1 MKIQFHIIYIFLLFL
16 ITAISCEKKNNN
28 QIFYKQ
34 LNDQY
39 VFITDVNALQAS
51 DDPISNHIDSILSG
65 LINTSIISTGKQY
78 IFLDENELPDLY
90 FEIIDLNEFN
100 TNNQPIGFD
109 SLAARAGSNTVQF
122 LDNSTWH
129 YADALN
135 YDDEIGPN
143 GLWSEN
149 SVVLGTF
156 ASAGNFNGKGDKY
169 MGFRIP
175 KNGNYHYG
183 WIKLNCSQ
191 HNDTLTIYEFG
202 YHKTV
207 NRKIQAGQHN
217 GADQ

>member
-1 MKIQFHIIYIFLLFL
+1 MKIQFQIIYLFSLLL
-16 ITAISCEKKNNN
+16 ITGISCSKKINDDIYYHELNN
-28 QIFYKQ
+28 
-34 LNDQY
+34 QY
-39 VFITDVNALQAS
+39 VFITEINALQAS

-65 LINTSIISTGKQY
+65 FINTSIISTGKQY
-78 IFLDENELPDLY
+78 IYLDENELPDLY

-100 TNNQPIGFD
+100 ANNLPTGFD

-143 GLWSEN
+143 DLWSEN

-169 MGFRIP
+169 LGFRIP
-175 KNGNYHYG
+175 SNGNYNYG

-207 NRKIQAGQHN
+207 NRKIKAGQHN

>member
-1 MKIQFHIIYIFLLFL
+1 MKNQFQIIYLFSLLL
-16 ITAISCEKKNNN
+16 ITGISCSKKINND
-28 QIFYKQ
+28 IYYHE
-34 LNDQY
+34 LNNQY
-39 VFITDVNALQAS
+39 VFITEINALQAS

-65 LINTSIISTGKQY
+65 FINTSIISTGKQY
-78 IFLDENELPDLY
+78 IYLDENELPDLY

-100 TNNQPIGFD
+100 ANNFPIGFD

-143 GLWSEN
+143 ALWSEN

-175 KNGNYHYG
+175 NNGKYNYG

-207 NRKIQAGQHN
+207 NRKIKAGQHN

>member
-1 MKIQFHIIYIFLLFL
+1 MKIQFQIIYLFSLLL
-16 ITAISCEKKNNN
+16 ITGISCSKKINDDIYYHELNN
-28 QIFYKQ
+28 
-34 LNDQY
+34 QY
-39 VFITDVNALQAS
+39 VFITEINALQAS

-65 LINTSIISTGKQY
+65 FINTSIISTGKQY
-78 IFLDENELPDLY
+78 IYLDENELPDLY

-100 TNNQPIGFD
+100 ANNLPTGFD

-135 YDDEIGPN
+135 YDDEIGHN
-143 GLWSEN
+143 SLWSEN

-169 MGFRIP
+169 LGFRIP
-175 KNGNYHYG
+175 YNGNYNYG

-207 NRKIQAGQHN
+207 NRKIKAGQHN
-217 GADQ
+217 GNNQ

>member
-1 MKIQFHIIYIFLLFL
+1 MKNQFQIIYLFSLLL
-16 ITAISCEKKNNN
+16 ITVISCSKKINND
-28 QIFYKQ
+28 IYYHE
-34 LNDQY
+34 LNNQY
-39 VFITDVNALQAS
+39 VFITEINALQAS

-65 LINTSIISTGKQY
+65 FINTSIISTGKQY
-78 IFLDENELPDLY
+78 IYLDENELPDLY

-100 TNNQPIGFD
+100 ANNLPTGFD

-143 GLWSEN
+143 DLWSEN

-175 KNGNYHYG
+175 NNGKYNYG

-202 YHKTV
+202 YQKTV
-207 NRKIQAGQHN
+207 NRKIKAGQHN

>member
-16 ITAISCEKKNNN
+16 ITAISCAKKNNN

-65 LINTSIISTGKQY
+65 LINTSIISTGKQHIY
-78 IFLDENELPDLY
+78 IDENELPDLY

-100 TNNQPIGFD
+100 ANNLPTGFD

-143 GLWSEN
+143 ALWSEN

-156 ASAGNFNGKGDKY
+156 ANAGNLNGKGNKY
-169 MGFRIP
+169 MGFRLP
-175 KNGNYHYG
+175 NNGNYHYG

-207 NRKIQAGQHN
+207 NRKIKAGQHN
-217 GADQ
+217 DADQ

>member
-1 MKIQFHIIYIFLLFL
+1 MKIQFQIIYLFSLLL
-16 ITAISCEKKNNN
+16 ITGISCSKKINDDIYYHELNN
-28 QIFYKQ
+28 
-34 LNDQY
+34 QY
-39 VFITDVNALQAS
+39 VFITEINALQAS

-65 LINTSIISTGKQY
+65 FINTSIISTGKQY
-78 IFLDENELPDLY
+78 IYLDENELPDLY

-100 TNNQPIGFD
+100 ANNLPTGFD

-143 GLWSEN
+143 DLWSEN

-175 KNGNYHYG
+175 NNGKYNYG

-207 NRKIQAGQHN
+207 NRKIKAGQHN

>member
-1 MKIQFHIIYIFLLFL
+1 MKVQFQIIYLFSLLL
-16 ITAISCEKKNNN
+16 ITGISCSKKINDDIYYHELNN
-28 QIFYKQ
+28 
-34 LNDQY
+34 QY
-39 VFITDVNALQAS
+39 VFITEINALQAS
-51 DDPISNHIDSILSG
+51 DNPISNHIDSILSG
-65 LINTSIISTGKQY
+65 FINTSIISTGKQY
-78 IFLDENELPDLY
+78 LYLDENELPDLY

-100 TNNQPIGFD
+100 ANKLPAGFD
-109 SLAARAGSNTVQF
+109 SLSARAGSNTVQF

-143 GLWSEN
+143 SLWSEN
-149 SVVLGTF
+149 SVVLGAF

-175 KNGNYHYG
+175 NNGKYNYG

-207 NRKIQAGQHN
+207 NRKIKAGQHN

>member
-1 MKIQFHIIYIFLLFL
+1 MKIQFQIIYLFSLLL
-16 ITAISCEKKNNN
+16 ITGISCSKKINDDIYYHELNN
-28 QIFYKQ
+28 
-34 LNDQY
+34 QY
-39 VFITDVNALQAS
+39 VFITEINALQAS

-65 LINTSIISTGKQY
+65 FINTSIISTGKQY
-78 IFLDENELPDLY
+78 IYLDENELPDLY

-100 TNNQPIGFD
+100 ANNLPTGFD

-143 GLWSEN
+143 DLWSEN

-175 KNGNYHYG
+175 NNGKYNYG

-202 YHKTV
+202 YHKTL
-207 NRKIQAGQHN
+207 NRKIKAGQHN

>member
-16 ITAISCEKKNNN
+16 ITAISCAKKNNN

-65 LINTSIISTGKQY
+65 LINTSIISTGKQHIY
-78 IFLDENELPDLY
+78 IDENELPDLY

-100 TNNQPIGFD
+100 ANNLPTGFD
-109 SLAARAGSNTVQF
+109 SLAARAGSNTLQF
-122 LDNSTWH
+122 LDNSTWQ

-135 YDDEIGPN
+135 FDDEIGPSA
-143 GLWSEN
+143 LWSEN

-156 ASAGNFNGKGDKY
+156 ANAGNFNGKGNKY
-169 MGFRIP
+169 MGFRLP
-175 KNGNYHYG
+175 NNGNYHYG

-207 NRKIQAGQHN
+207 DRKIKAGQHN
-217 GADQ
+217 GVDQ

>member
-1 MKIQFHIIYIFLLFL
+1 MKIQFQIIYLFSLLL
-16 ITAISCEKKNNN
+16 ITGISCSKKINDDIYYHELNN
-28 QIFYKQ
+28 
-34 LNDQY
+34 QY
-39 VFITDVNALQAS
+39 VFITEINALQAS
-51 DDPISNHIDSILSG
+51 DDPISVHIDSILSG
-65 LINTSIISTGKQY
+65 FINTSIISTGKQY
-78 IFLDENELPDLY
+78 IYLDENELPDLY

-100 TNNQPIGFD
+100 ANNLPTGFD

-143 GLWSEN
+143 DLWSEN

-175 KNGNYHYG
+175 NNGKYNYG

-207 NRKIQAGQHN
+207 NRKIKAGQHN
-217 GADQ
+217 GTDQ

>member
-1 MKIQFHIIYIFLLFL
+1 MKIQFQIIYLFSLLL
-16 ITAISCEKKNNN
+16 ITGFSCSKKINDDIYYHELNN
-28 QIFYKQ
+28 
-34 LNDQY
+34 QY
-39 VFITDVNALQAS
+39 VFITEINALQAS

-65 LINTSIISTGKQY
+65 FINTSIISTGKQY
-78 IFLDENELPDLY
+78 IYLDENELPDLY

-100 TNNQPIGFD
+100 ANNLPTGFD

-143 GLWSEN
+143 ALWSEN

-175 KNGNYHYG
+175 NNGKYNYG

-207 NRKIQAGQHN
+207 NRKIKAGQHN

>member
-1 MKIQFHIIYIFLLFL
+1 MKIQFQTINILSFL
-16 ITAISCEKKNNN
+16 IITSLSCSKKNKDNIHYHELNN
-28 QIFYKQ
+28 
-34 LNDQY
+34 QY
-39 VFITDVNALQAS
+39 VFITDVNMLQAS
-51 DDPISNHIDSILSG
+51 NDPISNHIDSILSG

-78 IFLDENELPDLY
+78 IYLDENELPNLY

-100 TNNQPIGFD
+100 TNNLPTGFD
-109 SLAARAGSNTVQF
+109 SLAARVGSNTVQF

-143 GLWSEN
+143 SSWSEN

-156 ASAGNFNGKGDKY
+156 SSIGNFNGKGKKY
-169 MGFRIP
+169 LGFRIP
-175 KNGNYHYG
+175 NNGNYHYG

-191 HNDTLTIYEFG
+191 YNDSLTIYEFG

-207 NRKIQAGQHN
+207 NRKIKAGQHN
-217 GADQ
+217 DPYQ

>member
-1 MKIQFHIIYIFLLFL
+1 MKIQFQIIYLFSLLL
-16 ITAISCEKKNNN
+16 ITGISCSKKINDDIYYHELNN
-28 QIFYKQ
+28 
-34 LNDQY
+34 QY
-39 VFITDVNALQAS
+39 VFITEINALQAS

-65 LINTSIISTGKQY
+65 FINTSIISTGKQY
-78 IFLDENELPDLY
+78 IYLDENELPDLY
-90 FEIIDLNEFN
+90 FEIIDLYEFN
-100 TNNQPIGFD
+100 ANNLPTGFD

-135 YDDEIGPN
+135 YDDEIEPN
-143 GLWSEN
+143 ALWSEN

-156 ASAGNFNGKGDKY
+156 ASVGNFNGKGDKY

-175 KNGNYHYG
+175 NNGKYNYG

-207 NRKIQAGQHN
+207 NRKIKAGQHN

>member
-1 MKIQFHIIYIFLLFL
+1 MKIQFQIIYLFSLLL
-16 ITAISCEKKNNN
+16 ITGISCSKKINDDIYYHELNN
-28 QIFYKQ
+28 
-34 LNDQY
+34 QY
-39 VFITDVNALQAS
+39 VFITEINALQAS

-65 LINTSIISTGKQY
+65 FINTSIISTGKQY
-78 IFLDENELPDLY
+78 IYLDENELPDLY

-100 TNNQPIGFD
+100 ANNLPTGFD

-143 GLWSEN
+143 ALWSEN

-175 KNGNYHYG
+175 NNGKYNYG

-191 HNDTLTIYEFG
+191 HNDTLTIYESG
-202 YHKTV
+202 YNKTV
-207 NRKIQAGQHN
+207 NRKIKAGQHN

>member
-1 MKIQFHIIYIFLLFL
+1 MLIISLFVGV
-16 ITAISCEKKNNN
+16 SCSKKNND
-28 QIFYKQ
+28 QIFHKQ
-34 LNDQY
+34 VNNQY
-39 VFITDVNALQAS
+39 VFITDVNILQAS

-65 LINTSIISTGKQY
+65 LINTSIISTGKQH
-78 IFLDENELPDLY
+78 INIDENEFPELY

-100 TNNQPIGFD
+100 NNNLPTGFD
-109 SLAARAGSNTVQF
+109 SLAARAGSNTIQF

-135 YDDEIGPN
+135 YDEEIGPN
-143 GLWSEN
+143 ALWSEN

-169 MGFRIP
+169 LGFRIP
-175 KNGNYHYG
+175 YNGNYNYG

-202 YHKTV
+202 YHKTL
-207 NRKIQAGQHN
+207 NRKIRAGQHN
-217 GADQ
+217 GNDQ

>member
-1 MKIQFHIIYIFLLFL
+1 MKIQFQIIYLFSLLL
-16 ITAISCEKKNNN
+16 ITGISCSKKINDDIYYHELNN
-28 QIFYKQ
+28 
-34 LNDQY
+34 QY
-39 VFITDVNALQAS
+39 VFITEINALQAS

-65 LINTSIISTGKQY
+65 FINTSIISTGKQY
-78 IFLDENELPDLY
+78 IYLDENELPDLY

-100 TNNQPIGFD
+100 ANNLPTGFD

-143 GLWSEN
+143 DLWSEN

-175 KNGNYHYG
+175 YNGNYKYG

-207 NRKIQAGQHN
+207 NRKIKAGQHN

>member
-1 MKIQFHIIYIFLLFL
+1 MKIQFQIIYLFSLLL
-16 ITAISCEKKNNN
+16 ITGFSCSKKINDDIYYHELNN
-28 QIFYKQ
+28 
-34 LNDQY
+34 QY
-39 VFITDVNALQAS
+39 VFITEINALQAS

-65 LINTSIISTGKQY
+65 FINTSIISTGKQY
-78 IFLDENELPDLY
+78 IYLDENELPDLY

-100 TNNQPIGFD
+100 ANNLPTGFD

-143 GLWSEN
+143 ALWSEN

-175 KNGNYHYG
+175 NNGNYNYG

-191 HNDTLTIYEFG
+191 HNDTLTTYEFG

-207 NRKIQAGQHN
+207 NRKIKAGQHN

>member
-1 MKIQFHIIYIFLLFL
+1 MKIQFQIIYLFSLLL
-16 ITAISCEKKNNN
+16 ITGISCSKKINDDIYYHELNN
-28 QIFYKQ
+28 
-34 LNDQY
+34 QY
-39 VFITDVNALQAS
+39 VFITEINALQAS

-65 LINTSIISTGKQY
+65 FINTSIISTGKQY
-78 IFLDENELPDLY
+78 IYLDENELPDLY

-100 TNNQPIGFD
+100 ANNLPTGFD